1 MKKASIELSV
11 NFIVVMIISIVL
23 LGIGIKLMADFVNK
37 AHSMEIQ
44 VSEQNK
50 EQMRKLLYDG
60 SLVSSYPS
68 SVTLNRG
75 EYADFGIGIYNKL
88 GSDQTFSISVDR
100 NDLSSADSPTLNY
113 RAGRPIPIKN
123 NELYTDIGIRITVQK
138 NTPSK
143 TTYIYNVYVCNETH
157 CQQYSDYRYGDLQK
171 LYINVN

>member
-23 LGIGIKLMADFVNK
+23 LGIGVKLMADFINK
-37 AHSMEIQ
+37 AHNMEIQ

-50 EQMRKLLYDG
+50 EQMRKILYDG

-88 GSDQTFSISVDR
+88 GSDQTFSISIDKVAPE
-100 NDLSSADSPTLNY
+100 SGPEPTLDY
-113 RAGRPIPIKN
+113 RRGRPIPIKN
-123 NELYTDIGIRITVQK
+123 NELYTDIGIRITVPK
-138 NTPSK
+138 STPPK
-143 TTYIYNVYVCNETH
+143 TTYIYNVYVCNSTSCGKEFP
-157 CQQYSDYRYGDLQK
+157 YLYGDLQK
-171 LYINVN
+171 LYLNVN

>member
-11 NFIVVMIISIVL
+11 NFIVVMIISVVL

-37 AHSMEIQ
+37 AHNMEIK
-44 VSEQNK
+44 VSEYNK

-75 EYADFGIGIYNKL
+75 EYTDFGIGIYNQL
-88 GSDQTFSISVDR
+88 GSDQTFSISIDRVDI
-100 NDLSSADSPTLNY
+100 SSGDNPTLDY
-113 RAGRPIPIKN
+113 RRGRPIPIKN
-123 NELYTDIGIRITVQK
+123 NELYTDIGIRITAPK
-138 NTPSK
+138 NSPPK
-143 TTYIYNVYVCNETH
+143 TTYIYNVYVCNSTSCGKEFP
-157 CQQYSDYRYGDLQK
+157 YRYGDLQK